1 MKFIRQA
8 SKNVH
13 EWNGHPEIFSRP
25 KATEK
30 IETMSAFPNSRWV
43 SLKKVSVIQW

>member
-13 EWNGHPEIFSRP
+13 EWNGHPEIFNRP

-30 IETMSAFPNSRWV
+30 F
-43 SLKKVSVIQW
+43 

>member
-25 KATEK
+25 KPTD
-30 IETMSAFPNSRWV
+30 F
-43 SLKKVSVIQW
+43 

>member
-1 MKFIRQA
+1 MRFIRQA

-13 EWNGHPEIFSRP
+13 EWNGHLEIFSRL

-30 IETMSAFPNSRWV
+30 F
-43 SLKKVSVIQW
+43 